1 MNDFLVKEM
10 FLDSLNID
18 EIVEE
23 KRPLVVT
30 KDTPRKS
37 YFRRL
42 NLGQSG
48 GKSLRRFRDSG
59 VTLRGNSWAGS
70 ADGQRVVVKINV
82 VKNKARKI
90 SSAMNGGRVSV
101 GGSGAN
107 LAAHIGYISRSGAG
121 EDEEKAV
128 LFDALEEG
136 IDGKAFFER
145 SRDDRHHFRMIIS
158 PENGS
163 EIEDFRGYVR
173 EVMSRAEKDLGT
185 SLDWVSAVH
194 YDTDDIHAHVVIR
207 GRNDRGEDLVI
218 ARDYIAF
225 GLRGRAQEIA
235 TELLGERSID
245 EIQKSIEKEVDAL
258 RVTSLDR
265 FIEDHMNEER
275 VLDVRKKNNF
285 DRSQHFEQMIKG
297 RLRYL
302 ESTGLA
308 TQHPPGVFTMEKDF
322 RDVLYGIQNRADIVA
337 RLGGSFEAQ
346 ELEGLS
352 LYSIKA
358 GEGAVIEGFV
368 KEKGFMDEITDKKYF
383 VVEDMGQGLHYVP
396 VGENMRADDLEQG
409 SLIRVKPGDRSSGK
423 ADYNINA
430 IARQNDG
437 IYRADAHMAYIE
449 KEQGYIAPEDRQG
462 YLDSHLKRLE
472 TLEQNGVVEM
482 VEEGVYRVPDDV
494 IKQGEDVTKKINE
507 RESKRFYPRID
518 ILSKDSLGELV
529 GAEKKTWLDR
539 ELYKRSIGK
548 PSLSSYNEQVQAAME
563 QRKDWLIDRDLAFI
577 QSNGAFALRDY
588 ALRDL
593 NNLEI
598 KVTGQ
603 RLADKFDV
611 SFETKMVK
619 ENTQYR
625 YLGYVHLETGYWAV
639 VGSQHNTLQ
648 MVKVEGKPE
657 SDNKTTYVE
666 FDMAEREEGRF
677 AMREVER
684 QKLQEQQKSRD
695 IDRGDEIER

>member
-1 MNDFLVKEM
+1 MLYLNDFLVKEM

-18 EIVEE
+18 EVVKED
-23 KRPLVVT
+23 RPLVVT
-30 KDTPRKS
+30 KDTPRKA
-37 YFRRL
+37 YFKRL

-59 VTLRGNSWAGS
+59 VTLRGNSWAGNS
-70 ADGQRVVVKINV
+70 AGQRVVVKINV

-90 SSAMNGGRVSV
+90 NSAMNGGRVSV

-121 EDEEKAV
+121 EGEEKAV

-145 SRDDRHHFRMIIS
+145 SRDDRHHFRVIIS

-163 EIEDFRGYVR
+163 EIEDFREYVR
-173 EVMSRAEKDLGT
+173 EVMTRAEKDLGT

-225 GLRGRAQEIA
+225 GMRGRAQEVA

-275 VLDVRKKNNF
+275 VVDVRKKNNF
-285 DRSQHFEQMIKG
+285 GKSQHYEQVIKG

-308 TQHPPGVFTMEKDF
+308 TEYPPGVFTMEKDF

-337 RLGGSFEAQ
+337 RLSGSFEEQ
-346 ELEGLS
+346 ELERLS

-368 KEKGFMDEITDKKYF
+368 KEKGFTDEITDKKYL

-396 VGENMRADDLEQG
+396 VGENTRADDLERG

-430 IARQNDG
+430 IARDNG
-437 IYRADAHMAYIE
+437 GVYRADSHMAYIE
-449 KEQGYIAPEDRQG
+449 KEQGYIEPEDRQG

-482 VEEGVYRVPDDV
+482 VEEGVYRVPVDV

-507 RESKRFYPRID
+507 RENKRFFPRID
-518 ILSKDSLGELV
+518 ILSKDSLDRLV
-529 GAEKKTWLDR
+529 GLKKKTWLDR
-539 ELYKRSIGK
+539 ELYKRSICK
-548 PSLSSYNEQVQAAME
+548 PSLSAYNDEIRSALE
-563 QRKDWLIDRDLAFI
+563 QRKNWLIDRDLAFI
-577 QSNGAFALRDY
+577 QSNGEFALRDK
-588 ALRDL
+588 ALSKLDMMEVVIAGEKIAQKLDIEFVQR
-593 NNLEI
+593 
-598 KVTGQ
+598 KVVEGP
-603 RLADKFDV
+603 V
-611 SFETKMVK
+611 
-619 ENTQYR
+619 Y
-625 YLGYVHLETGYWAV
+625 GYVGYLTLESGHWGV
-639 VGSQHNTLQ
+639 VKNPGGTLQ
-648 MVKVEGKPE
+648 MAQLEEIPE
-657 SDNKTTYVE
+657 IK
-666 FDMAEREEGRF
+666 ERCAVVFEANEKGLF
-677 AMREVER
+677 VMKQAQR
-684 QKLQEQQKSRD
+684 QQEQQRSRD